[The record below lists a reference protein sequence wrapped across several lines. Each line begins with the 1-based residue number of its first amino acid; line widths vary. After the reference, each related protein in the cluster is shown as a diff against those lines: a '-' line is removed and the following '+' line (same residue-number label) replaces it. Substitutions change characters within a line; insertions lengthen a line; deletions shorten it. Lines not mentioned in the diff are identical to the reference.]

1 MKGNKAKER
10 GQDKT
15 RIGGIL
21 CHEFS
26 RENPLHPFVIS
37 LVLNK
42 LA

>member
-1 MKGNKAKER
+1 MKRKKVKER

-21 CHEFS
+21 CHGFS
-26 RENPLHPFVIS
+26 RDNPPHPFVIS
-37 LVLNK
+37 LVLNE